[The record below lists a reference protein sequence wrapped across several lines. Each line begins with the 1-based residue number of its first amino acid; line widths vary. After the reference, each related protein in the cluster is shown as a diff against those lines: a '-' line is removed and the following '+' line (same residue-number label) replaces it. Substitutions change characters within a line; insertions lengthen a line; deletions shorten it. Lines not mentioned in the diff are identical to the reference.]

1 MHMPFGAVTEE
12 SRLVCGLAMWLC
24 MSSFVGARYIAA
36 HAWEGG
42 GKFHSGIRV
51 NAAEG
56 LTHSSMMGMADK
68 TTKSIIEMPLAEHAR
83 RGNLP
88 CRGRGRLINLGR
100 LSTGCEIMH
109 ISDRSA
115 RICSKART
123 H

>member
-1 MHMPFGAVTEE
+1 MQG
-12 SRLVCGLAMWLC
+12 GLLPKPERRAGDEC
-24 MSSFVGARYIAA
+24 FYGRRP

-42 GKFHSGIRV
+42 GKFHSGIRI
-51 NAAEG
+51 NATEG
-56 LTHSSMMGMADK
+56 LTHSMMGMADK
-68 TTKSIIEMPLAEHAR
+68 TAKSIIEMPPAEHAR

-88 CRGRGRLINLGR
+88 CRGRRLINLGR

-115 RICSKART
+115 RICSKVRT